1 MNFFQ
6 IVLKIVPRR
15 RRRAMETKS
24 ECQHPECQQLRRLQP
39 VVNEMLPL
47 LAECISKVDA
57 IEDLNDRE
65 SCIHWSLPRAYEH
78 GHIYGALQ
86 NIVRAIENPLLM
98 DMGCDECQRKE
109 RQRKRRAK

>member
-1 MNFFQ
+1 
-6 IVLKIVPRR
+6 
-15 RRRAMETKS
+15 METKS
-24 ECQHPECQQLRRLQP
+24 ECQHPGCRQLRRLQP

-65 SCIHWSLPRAYEH
+65 SCIHWFLPDNTAYEH

-86 NIVRAIENPLLM
+86 NIVRAIENPLQVY
-98 DMGCDECQRKE
+98 MGCDECQRKS
-109 RQRKRRAK
+109 R